1 MCVVNFGL
9 QQIQENTVFCTTVP
23 CTTVLL
29 NVVYCTNVTVRWVTV
44 LQETYGYVKINVMRN
59 FWSVLLKWLF
69 NFVRKIYCI
78 IIHTCESYFFKWIIL
93 NLLNC
98 WIFGK
103 CEISDNYQIYK
114 VASIIKF
121 EISRIDVNL
130 FYSRLHQD

>member
-9 QQIQENTVFCTTVP
+9 QQIQENYCFTDHCIVYYCFA
-23 CTTVLL
+23 
-29 NVVYCTNVTVRWVTV
+29 VYCTAVTVRWVTV

-59 FWSVLLKWLF
+59 FRSVLLKWLF

-103 CEISDNYQIYK
+103 CEIGDNYQIYK
-114 VASIIKF
+114 VASKIKF
-121 EISRIDVNL
+121 EISTIDVKL